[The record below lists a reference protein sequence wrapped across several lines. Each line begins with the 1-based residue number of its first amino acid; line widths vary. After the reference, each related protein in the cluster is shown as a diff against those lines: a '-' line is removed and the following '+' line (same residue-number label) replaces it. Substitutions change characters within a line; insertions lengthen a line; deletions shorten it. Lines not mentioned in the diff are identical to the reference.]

1 MTPPSLK
8 LAPIFP
14 RRTQLFSRSRAL
26 LRSFFPSTHQRA
38 RTRLDSFRNL
48 IPNFKHRAQSR
59 IYRYLVTRQAK
70 RQHKRKTAG
79 VLARLA
85 SRGRFL
91 WRDRRGRNAG
101 ANMTSEG
108 TWQATLR
115 DAQNA
120 MGGGSYG
127 RETGSRRKKLAGYL
141 KAANELRQTYQS
153 SWNTRDGTSD
163 MPGAYPEGSM
173 GRSGEEEMLL
183 FPSYARRHVKEKV
196 SVL

>member
-8 LAPIFP
+8 LAPFFP
-14 RRTQLFSRSRAL
+14 RRPQLFSRSRAL
-26 LRSFFPSTHQRA
+26 LRHFFPLTHQRA
-38 RTRLDSFRNL
+38 RARLDSFRSL
-48 IPNFKHRAQSR
+48 IPTFKHRAQSR
-59 IYRYLVTRQAK
+59 IYRYLVARQAK
-70 RQHKRKTAG
+70 RQQRRKTTG
-79 VLARLA
+79 VVARLGVR
-85 SRGRFL
+85 SRFSWL
-91 WRDRRGRNAG
+91 NRRGRNAG
-101 ANMTSEG
+101 ANMNSEG

-196 SVL
+196 IVL